1 MATKTEKKNKQKSTT
16 SSRQSLTL
24 GDFAYD
30 TIEEQYQSFT
40 KLEKKVL
47 ADKDPEHLHHMR
59 VGTRRLRTAL
69 QVFSGVV
76 ELPKEAQAKRIGA
89 LARILGDLRDL
100 DVQIADLQEVY
111 RPRLS
116 KTEQALLDE
125 AIASLH
131 CDRRRAFAAV
141 EDTLTRSRY
150 QALKTAYD
158 VWLSEPQYTILA
170 QLPLQPLLPDLL
182 SPLLSTLLL
191 HPGWLIPATDISD
204 EENEILHDL
213 RKACKHARY
222 QAEFF
227 LPFYGQS
234 FKEWIGDV
242 KAIQDSLGKVH
253 DGQVLLELL
262 ARHLPN
268 RAKLAKLEASIRKT
282 QAEVMENW
290 ETVRQ
295 KYLDSTFRWHL
306 HKMLLEPSQMDE

>member
-1 MATKTEKKNKQKSTT
+1 MATKTAKKSKQQST
-16 SSRQSLTL
+16 SSLQSLTL
-24 GDFAYD
+24 GDFAY
-30 TIEEQYQSFT
+30 TVIKEQYHSFM

-69 QVFSGVV
+69 QVFGQVV
-76 ELPKEAQAKRIGA
+76 ELPKAAQAKRIGA

-100 DVQIADLQEVY
+100 DVQIGDLETVY
-111 RPRLS
+111 RPCLS
-116 KTEQALLDE
+116 KAEQALLDDV
-125 AIASLH
+125 ITSLQR
-131 CDRRRAFAAV
+131 DRRRAFAAV
-141 EDTLTRSRY
+141 ENALTRSRY
-150 QALKTAYD
+150 QELKTAYD
-158 VWLSEPQYTILA
+158 VWLSEPRYTILA
-170 QLPLQPLLPDLL
+170 QLSLQPLLPDLL

-204 EENEILHDL
+204 EANQILHDL

-227 LPFYGQS
+227 LPLYGES

-262 ARHLPN
+262 AEHLPAGATLP
-268 RAKLAKLEASIRKT
+268 RLEALIR
-282 QAEVMENW
+282 QAQDEAMADW

-295 KYLDSTFRWHL
+295 KYLDPAFRWQL
-306 HKMLLEPSQMDE
+306 HKMLLEPDPGT